1 MKSVS
6 ETTGRRGTT
15 RRRFLKQVAAGA
27 GIAALGTG
35 VSTVRRARA
44 KSYEG
49 VELNILSWPGWG
61 DPHITTAFEE
71 RTGAKVIVKE
81 YIGGE
86 AMMAVLAQTPPGS
99 FDLILSDHEYLTQLR
114 AADQIVALDPANYHF
129 DQYWPEFQQFGPHWS
144 DGQMY
149 AVLTSFGYIGLAYN
163 SDKLTEADVASY
175 EILWDPKIKG
185 KFGWFDWYLP
195 NMGCLSLYNGNRPPY
210 DIDDAAYA
218 TLKETLNS
226 LQAQEGAFLSM
237 ADVFSSF
244 TNGEMWISP
253 GIGDWVSQILQAGG
267 LPIAANVPKEG
278 GVMWSDSWAV
288 AKTANTPELAVEWI
302 RYVASPEGQIK
313 AATLP
318 AFARN
323 IPNKE
328 GWKLL
333 NEQMPEWATRLRH
346 QFDSRNIVDEYREGN
361 IFARGLPVQQ
371 SAEDWGEAWTEFK
384 ST

>member
-6 ETTGRRGTT
+6 KTTGRRGTT

-114 AADQIVALDPANYHF
+114 AAGQIVALDPANYHF

-288 AKTANTPELAVEWI
+288 AKTAKTPELAVDWI

-333 NEQMPEWATRLRH
+333 NEQMPEWAIRLRH

-371 SAEDWGEAWTEFK
+371 SAEEWGEAWTEFK

>member
-27 GIAALGTG
+27 GIAALGTSVSG
-35 VSTVRRARA
+35 VRHARA
-44 KSYEG
+44 KPYEG

-61 DPHITTAFEE
+61 DPHITTMFEE

-114 AADQIVALDPANYHF
+114 AADQIVALDPADYHF
-129 DQYWPEFQQFGPHWS
+129 DQYWPEFQRFEPHWS
-144 DGQMY
+144 EGQMY

-210 DIDDAAYA
+210 DIDDAAFGE
-218 TLKETLNS
+218 LKETLNS
-226 LQAQEGAFLSM
+226 LQSQEGVFLSM

-288 AKTANTPELAVEWI
+288 AKTANTPELAVDWI
-302 RYVASPEGQIK
+302 RYVASPEGQIR

-346 QFDSRNIVDEYREGN
+346 HFDSRNIVDEYREGN

-371 SAEDWGEAWTEFK
+371 SPEEWGEVWTEFK